1 MMGSVI
7 QGGMFGQNTTC
18 RAYRVASKSR
28 QCMRVHAQ
36 PQEAPAKV
44 GKAKAVPG
52 KEQEAKE
59 IHGSTSRMAPPGHEG
74 NNPGPE
80 AEVHTKIAEALAAA
94 SDAEKAR
101 VESQENSDITAV
113 DTSFLHKE

>member
-1 MMGSVI
+1 
-7 QGGMFGQNTTC
+7 
-18 RAYRVASKSR
+18 
-28 QCMRVHAQ
+28 MRVHAQ

-59 IHGSTSRMAPPGHEG
+59 IHGSTSRMAPRGQEG

-80 AEVHTKIAEALAAA
+80 AEVHTKVGLQAPEVLNSLASWLPSVCTALASHA
-94 SDAEKAR
+94 
-101 VESQENSDITAV
+101 
-113 DTSFLHKE
+113 

>member
-1 MMGSVI
+1 
-7 QGGMFGQNTTC
+7 
-18 RAYRVASKSR
+18 
-28 QCMRVHAQ
+28 MRVHAQ

-74 NNPGPE
+74 NKPGPE
-80 AEVHTKIAEALAAA
+80 AEVHTKVGWGCTIGDTVVSWLPKHLHCACKPCMKASMLAAL
-94 SDAEKAR
+94 SKAC
-101 VESQENSDITAV
+101 SPACHADS
-113 DTSFLHKE
+113 

>member
-1 MMGSVI
+1 
-7 QGGMFGQNTTC
+7 
-18 RAYRVASKSR
+18 
-28 QCMRVHAQ
+28 MRVHAQ

-74 NNPGPE
+74 NNPGAE
-80 AEVHTKIAEALAAA
+80 AEVHNKVGFKSPQSGLEFHTKGRWAWMPHRCSDTLVSWLPKHLHCTCKACFKA
-94 SDAEKAR
+94 SMLTAKACLLPCR
-101 VESQENSDITAV
+101 
-113 DTSFLHKE
+113 

>member
-1 MMGSVI
+1 
-7 QGGMFGQNTTC
+7 
-18 RAYRVASKSR
+18 
-28 QCMRVHAQ
+28 MRVHAQ

-80 AEVHTKIAEALAAA
+80 AEVHSKVGSQNSRQGGLESHTKVGGLGCPRGALTLWSPGCQSICTALASHA
-94 SDAEKAR
+94 SKP
-101 VESQENSDITAV
+101 V
-113 DTSFLHKE
+113 F